1 MSILD
6 EREKMTSEERADEIY
21 NDPFVWALIGEHWPG
36 PSIDVETCSSEE
48 LIPER
53 GTPAHAAM
61 MLNDYLSQRG
71 KTPKQQAVM
80 DRHRAEPYD
89 DRHNAVAC
97 IRGLEAL
104 IGRGEEVEV

>member
-1 MSILD
+1 MIV
-6 EREKMTSEERADEIY
+6 EQKADDIY
-21 NDPFVWALIGEHWPG
+21 NDDFTWALIGEHWPG
-36 PSIDVETCSSEE
+36 PGIDPETCSSEE

-71 KTPKQQAVM
+71 KTPKQQAIM
-80 DRHRAEPYD
+80 DKYRAEPYD

-104 IGRGEEVEV
+104 IGRGEEAA